1 MSPALGKLQGAI
13 ALGKKLRET
22 WPIELEVMTSTQ
34 VAIQS
39 RQLAEG
45 SLRGSGLC
53 LSLVFPAQ

>member
-13 ALGKKLRET
+13 ALGRKLQET
-22 WPIELEVMTSTQ
+22 WPIELEVMASTQ
-34 VAIQS
+34 VAVQS

-45 SLRGSGLC
+45 SLGLC